1 MVKKVSGKKLWS
13 QYAAAMARRRPDSVL
28 EYGRFI
34 SYLRRPGTVII
45 GRAGSFIIGQVEAGV
60 FRPTHFAP
68 LGPKSAVELL
78 KGLPKRRRV
87 AWAVTPDL
95 VPMLVKL
102 GYKVVPFSR
111 HNVEWHGQKEIKYC
125 LVDRWSTLAVIGF
138 GNVRSTVSKAAEAVK
153 IAAHRAVRNYGWR
166 VRAALVRD
174 KTILIDEDALYKEV

>member
-1 MVKKVSGKKLWS
+1 MAKKLSGRQLWS

-28 EYGRFI
+28 EYGRFV
-34 SYLRRPGTVII
+34 SYLRRPGTVVI
-45 GRAGSFIIGQVEAGV
+45 GRAGSFIIGQVEDGV

-78 KGLPKRRRV
+78 RGLPRRRRV

-95 VPMLVKL
+95 VPMLAKL

-111 HNVEWHGQKEIKYC
+111 HYVEWRGQREVKYC
-125 LVDRWSTLAVIGF
+125 LVDKWSTLAVIAF
-138 GNVRSTVSKAAEAVK
+138 GNIRSAVSKAAEAVK

-166 VRAALVRD
+166 VRSVIG
-174 KTILIDEDALYKEV
+174 KVGEPIVDEDALYKEV

>member
-1 MVKKVSGKKLWS
+1 MKIVSGKTLWR
-13 QYAAAMARRRPDSVL
+13 QYAAAMSRRRQDSVL
-28 EYGRFI
+28 ECGRFLD
-34 SYLRRPGTVII
+34 YLRRPGTVII
-45 GRAGSFIIGQVEAGV
+45 GRAGSFVIGQVVAGV

-95 VPMLVKL
+95 VPMLVEL

-125 LVDRWSTLAVIGF
+125 LVDKWSTLAVIGF
-138 GNVRSTVSKAAEAVK
+138 GNLRSVVLKAAEAVK
-153 IAAHRAVRNYGWR
+153 LAAHRAVRNYWWR
-166 VRAALVRD
+166 VRVLVCKD
-174 KTILIDEDALYKEV
+174 KTMLIDEDALYKEV